1 MQWLVFVYFE
11 EEQGHFGTQIP
22 KPRQSHKA
30 HSQVSHLLGHLWVVL
45 GLAQPF
51 VRRGPGPG
59 HCGDP
64 MLPVVHGLFC
74 PLENGDNQNPSP
86 QHH

>member
-30 HSQVSHLLGHLWVVL
+30 HSQVAHLLGHLWVVLLLGHLWVVL

-51 VRRGPGPG
+51 VRRG
-59 HCGDP
+59 
-64 MLPVVHGLFC
+64 
-74 PLENGDNQNPSP
+74 
-86 QHH
+86 